1 MAKIKLGNAPKNFK
15 RTVTFPLLDGTE
27 GQIECV
33 FKYRTR
39 TQFGALVDSLSK
51 DAGEPLKNGQF
62 SMETIM
68 EKTRDKNGEYL
79 IEVLDG
85 WDVDAELNIINAQ
98 QLADEVPSAV
108 MAIMDAYRLGINE
121 GRLGN

>member
-1 MAKIKLGNAPKNFK
+1 M
-15 RTVTFPLLDGTE
+15 
-27 GQIECV
+27 
-33 FKYRTR
+33 
-39 TQFGALVDSLSK
+39 DSLSK

-62 SMETIM
+62 SMETLM
-68 EKTRDKNGEYL
+68 EKSREKNGEYL
-79 IEVLDG
+79 IEVLEG
-85 WDVDAELNIINAQ
+85 WDVDAELNIVNAQ